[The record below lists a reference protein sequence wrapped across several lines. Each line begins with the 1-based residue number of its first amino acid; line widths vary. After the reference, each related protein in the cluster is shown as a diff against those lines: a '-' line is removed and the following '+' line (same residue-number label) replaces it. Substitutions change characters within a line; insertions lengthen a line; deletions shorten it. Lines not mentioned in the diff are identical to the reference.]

1 MLNARIDRAE
11 RDALARELFVNVM
24 KDGTGLGDLSIEDQ
38 EVLYDR
44 VSEVVLRMAN
54 RFLDR
59 AFNTPTGA

>member
-38 EVLYDR
+38 EILYDR